1 MKNKKPF
8 KSIFR
13 CREKK
18 KKDDKKVI
26 FKITYNF
33 VGGKK

>member
-13 CREKK
+13 CLEKN
-18 KKDDKKVI
+18 KKDDKK
-26 FKITYNF
+26 
-33 VGGKK
+33 KKLK